1 MARYALAI
9 VAFFVLYNVYS
20 TRSAT
25 IDGYP
30 SFNAW
35 TVVATNITSEV
46 AMSFDYIIV
55 NGKRI
60 VINGG
65 N

>member
-1 MARYALAI
+1 MFKYALVV
-9 VAFFVLYNVYS
+9 VAFITLYNVYS
-20 TRSAT
+20 TRT
-25 IDGYP
+25 VTVDGYP
-30 SFNAW
+30 DFAVWS
-35 TVVATNITSEV
+35 VVATNITSEV